1 MYNGIGLAT
10 PRGSGTSGYIQKNL
24 SSKPKPKQNRE
35 DFLKTLESLKVTCQ
49 LKQED
54 SKVPARKANP

>member
-1 MYNGIGLAT
+1 MITLVYPIINSFKMYNGIGLQT

-35 DFLKTLESLKVTCQ
+35 DFLKTLESLRVLILC
-49 LKQED
+49 
-54 SKVPARKANP
+54 